1 MVWFFMNNII
11 VKPKK
16 YETIYGL
23 INRFNRLVD
32 EENILKDY
40 KLSKMRAKD
49 RRVFKKF
56 TAERRREKQ
65 QKRIQ
70 SAMNI

>member
-1 MVWFFMNNII
+1 MNNII
-11 VKPKK
+11 VVPKK

-23 INRFNRLVD
+23 VNRFNRLVED
-32 EENILKDY
+32 EGILKDL
-40 KLSKMRAKD
+40 KLSKMRKKD
-49 RRVFKKF
+49 RDVFKKF

-70 SAMNI
+70 SAMNS

>member
-1 MVWFFMNNII
+1 MNNVI
-11 VKPKK
+11 VEPKK

-32 EENILKDY
+32 EESILKDF
-40 KLSKMRAKD
+40 KLSKMRKKD
-49 RRVFKKF
+49 KKVFKKF

-70 SAMNI
+70 SAMNF